1 MKNVHRLS
9 LMVLTVL
16 TAAFLAVDLPL
27 MAQMGG
33 QQRAPQQQKG
43 AQQGAP
49 RGAGTAQIDKSSPKL
64 SPQQEQ
70 RVGQLKQQA
79 QSLFR
84 NLQRVLGEL
93 QRPTRGLTD
102 DDCTEWLAGKPNL
115 QGKPQ
120 QRPGPQPGTRG
131 LAESDDPDGAKPIT
145 DGTSNTINASNSDG
159 AKPMLTD
166 KERAYVDGTSN
177 TIGASTNRQGTF
189 NRSEGVVDG
198 DRIAQTGRN
207 DANSAYLELSNKCNG
222 LVTQAQQIVNNLK
235 GIGNEAKALGFSSL
249 AGTQGMLGQGR
260 QEANITAPQQGR
272 LAQANQAPISADGM
286 TITQLQQM
294 GKELEKFGV
303 IWPQY

>member
-1 MKNVHRLS
+1 
-9 LMVLTVL
+9 MVLTVL
-16 TAAFLAVDLPL
+16 TVAFLAVDLPL
-27 MAQMGG
+27 MAQ
-33 QQRAPQQQKG
+33 RAQQQKG

-49 RGAGTAQIDKSSPKL
+49 QQKDGLDQPAPTGAGTAQIDKSSPKL

-93 QRPTRGLTD
+93 QRLPKRGTQGFVVGPINNPT
-102 DDCTEWLAGKPNL
+102 P
-115 QGKPQ
+115 QGPQ
-120 QRPGPQPGTRG
+120 QRPGPQPGSPPVWEG
-131 LAESDDPDGAKPIT
+131 GGGNVAGKT
-145 DGTSNTINASNSDG
+145 DGI
-159 AKPMLTD
+159 
-166 KERAYVDGTSN
+166 SN
-177 TIGASTNRQGTF
+177 TIGASTNRQGTS
-189 NRSEGVVDG
+189 NPSGGVVDG

-207 DANSAYLELSNKCNG
+207 DAAYIKFDG

-286 TITQLQQM
+286 TITQLQ
-294 GKELEKFGV
+294 
-303 IWPQY
+303 